1 MSQCFSSSPPTGKSN
16 TGCFFVNDCYEK
28 GDIIFQTKHV
38 IEVATKLYLVVQ
50 NAVGRPPDVNISTL

>member
-1 MSQCFSSSPPTGKSN
+1 MSQCFPSSPSQGNSN
-16 TGCFFVNDCYEK
+16 TGCFFVNDLYEK

-50 NAVGRPPDVNISTL
+50 NAVGRPPDVNISTS